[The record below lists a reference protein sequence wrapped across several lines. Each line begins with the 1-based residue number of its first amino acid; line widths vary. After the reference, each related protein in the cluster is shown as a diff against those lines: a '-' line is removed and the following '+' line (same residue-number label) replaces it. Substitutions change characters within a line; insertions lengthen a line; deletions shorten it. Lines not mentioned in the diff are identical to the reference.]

1 MRYQK
6 LTGLII
12 SSNQLKEA
20 NRLTTLL
27 TRERGKVK
35 VIAKGANKTLSRK
48 NYNLDSL
55 NLINF
60 SVYLSNSE
68 FNLITETTLIND
80 FALLK
85 TDFLKIKIAY
95 YIFEVLNKFSVEEIV
110 IPNLFDNIVEYLIT
124 LTNVS
129 SEEQKI
135 SLLVYVQLRLLEDFG
150 YLPELNNCIICLNK
164 LSPQGKRII
173 SYNEILGYVCDKH
186 FDIMS
191 NKDNL
196 IENKI
201 IKIQK
206 YFLNSAL
213 KDIHQL
219 KLNKS
224 LIMKLFSLQNSWI
237 ESILE
242 KKIKSYSLIV

>member
-20 NRLTTLL
+20 NRLTTIF

-68 FNLITETTLIND
+68 FNIITETTLIND
-80 FALLK
+80 FTILK
-85 TDFLKIKIAY
+85 KDFLKIKIAY
-95 YIFEVLNKFSVEEIV
+95 YIFEILNKFLVEEII
-110 IPNLFDNIVEYLIT
+110 IPGLFDKILEYLIT
-124 LTNVS
+124 LSNVS

-135 SLLVYVQLRLLEDFG
+135 CLLVYVQLGLLEDFG

-164 LSPQGKRII
+164 LNPHGKRII
-173 SYNEILGYVCDKH
+173 SYDEILGYVCDKH

-206 YFLNSAL
+206 YFLNSNL
-213 KDIHQL
+213 KDIYRL
-219 KLNKS
+219 KLDKV
-224 LIMKLFSLQNSWI
+224 LIMKLFTLQNTWI

-242 KKIKSYSLIV
+242 KKIKSYSLLV

>member
-20 NRLTTLL
+20 NRLTTIF

-68 FNLITETTLIND
+68 FNIITETTLIND
-80 FALLK
+80 FTILK
-85 TDFLKIKIAY
+85 KDFLKIKIAY
-95 YIFEVLNKFSVEEIV
+95 YIFEILNKFLVEEII
-110 IPNLFDNIVEYLIT
+110 IPGLFDKILEYLIT
-124 LTNVS
+124 LSNVS

-135 SLLVYVQLRLLEDFG
+135 CLLVYVQLALLEDFG

-164 LSPQGKRII
+164 LNPNGKRII
-173 SYNEILGYVCDKH
+173 SYDEILGYVCDKH

-206 YFLNSAL
+206 YFLNSNL
-213 KDIHQL
+213 KDIYRL
-219 KLNKS
+219 KLDKV
-224 LIMKLFSLQNSWI
+224 LIMKLFTLQNTWI

-242 KKIKSYSLIV
+242 KKIKSYSLLV